1 MILVDFLFYFKS
13 FHFFLLNLKSKP
25 MEYVSGFFYFLCFT
39 MFSENSYSLKMVPD
53 SIPPN
58 ATLEVLKEHFNKKG
72 IYIRLYPELNLV
84 LLKYKRKFCDIT
96 DTEVRRCRGLIV
108 DYTTYEPVCVPPGK
122 SIPFDDFKVS
132 YGSQEDTIR
141 YEEFL
146 DGTMMNLFYHNSE
159 KYSGWL
165 ISTRSCIGANCKWYS
180 NREFKDLFE
189 ESINFTYDVF
199 DKDTSY
205 TFVLQHPE
213 NRIVKKLDAKRVV
226 LVEANRINKYDVS
239 PLNLTEVQLDFFQK
253 GLNIEIPVTQ
263 PFKTIHEATQALS
276 KLSYEEQGWVLKY
289 NHERTKMRNPRWR
302 FVKDLRGNSNSLLR
316 NYLELRQNGFMRDY
330 LDFFPEMEEQFKGF
344 MNDLHELT
352 RNLFQNY
359 QACFVKKTKKHSD
372 VPFIYKPLCYELHK
386 NYLENQVIVTFQE
399 AKHFMNTMPIAR
411 QMFLFRNK
419 NKEYL
424 EQEVED

>member
-1 MILVDFLFYFKS
+1 
-13 FHFFLLNLKSKP
+13 
-25 MEYVSGFFYFLCFT
+25 
-39 MFSENSYSLKMVPD
+39 MVPET
-53 SIPPN
+53 IPPN
-58 ATLEVLKEHFNKKG
+58 ATLDVLKEHFNKKG
-72 IYIRLYPELNLV
+72 IYVRLYTDMNLV

-96 DTEVRRCRGLIV
+96 DNDVRRCRGLIL
-108 DYTTYEPVCVPPGK
+108 DHTTYQPVCVPPGK
-122 SIPFDDFKVS
+122 SISFEDFTQ
-132 YGSQEDTIR
+132 QEDFQEENVR

-146 DGTMMNLFYHNSE
+146 DGTMMNLFYYESD
-159 KYSGWL
+159 KYTGWL

-180 NREFKDLFE
+180 NREFKDLFN

-199 DKDTSY
+199 DKNVSY

-226 LVEANRINKYDVS
+226 LVEANHIKNYDIT
-239 PLNLTEVQLDFFQK
+239 PLNLDEVKLDFFEK

-263 PFKTIHEATQALS
+263 PFKTIHEATQTLS

-289 NHERTKMRNPRWR
+289 KTLRTKMRNPRWR

-344 MNDLHELT
+344 MTDLHEIT

-359 QACFVKKTKKHSD
+359 QACFVKKTKKHSEL
-372 VPFIYKPLCYELHK
+372 PFIYRPLCYELHK

-419 NKEYL
+419 SKEYL